1 MVDGELNKS
10 RDRANIDKMEG
21 FEANS
26 GRKHDGRTDLPIRAQ
41 SLKIKIMRC
50 LLEYTEL
57 NTLTISKRLNVH
69 QSSISHEIR
78 KMIEEKFIAKTTRG
92 YRLTNIGQI
101 YILSLDNFNAMLGSF
116 SQHKDFIINHDIN
129 CIPGN
134 HQMMMGTLFRG
145 NDSMEVNSLK
155 PYHKFE
161 YLKHHLSI
169 SRKIFAAS
177 SVLIPELAK
186 SMLQAARNG
195 AKVKVILNGEILQ
208 SMKTDFPSILEEASS
223 LEDVELYRNNEV
235 KLLLIITESNLFLG
249 LHRPDGSFDRDNII
263 FGEDEGAKIWG
274 NALFNH
280 FLTGSGKANA
290 SAP

>member
-1 MVDGELNKS
+1 MVDGKLNSS
-10 RDRANIDKMEG
+10 RDRGNINKMEG
-21 FEANS
+21 FEANR
-26 GRKHDGRTDLPIRAQ
+26 GRKHDERTDLPIRAQ

-50 LLEYTEL
+50 LLDYNEL
-57 NTLTISKRLNVH
+57 NSLNISKRLNIY

-78 KMIEEKFIAKTTRG
+78 KMIEEEFIAKTTRG
-92 YRLTNIGQI
+92 YKLTNMGQI
-101 YILSLDNFNAMLGSF
+101 YILVVNNFIAMIESF
-116 SQHKDFIINHDIN
+116 GQHKEFIISHDIK
-129 CIPGN
+129 CIPDN
-134 HQMMMGTLFRG
+134 HQMMMGMLFQEKDR
-145 NDSMEVNSLK
+145 MPANSLK

-161 YLKHHLSI
+161 YMDHHLSI

-195 AKVKVILNGEILQ
+195 ARVKVILSDEILQ
-208 SMKTDFPSILEEASS
+208 SMKTDFASIFEEASS

-235 KLLLIITESNLFLG
+235 KLLLIITESNIFLG

-263 FGEDEGAKIWG
+263 FCEDEGAKIWG

-280 FLTGSGKANA
+280 FLTGAGKANA
-290 SAP
+290 FAP